1 VSLQTVPNA
10 PQCPPNAPVHADQ
23 FLGDF
28 GQQQLLGQQ
37 RGAVR
42 RRGGAGAGRG
52 GAGAGRGGAGN
63 LLQIGGYQYGYDGEN
78 RLISSSAN
86 GTSYGYDADGRRVLK
101 QSSGVTTVYVYDVK
115 GAEGAQRDS
124 LT

>member
-1 VSLQTVPNA
+1 M
-10 PQCPPNAPVHADQ
+10 PPFTPTSSSAILASSNC
-23 FLGDF
+23 LGNN
-28 GQQQLLGQQ
+28 
-37 RGAVR
+37 GAQYD
-42 RRGGAGAGRG
+42 GAGARAR
-52 GAGAGRGGAGN
+52 GAGARGGAGN